1 MMKKLIIL
9 DHSTQKVHV
18 YNYDENI
25 WESPEHFEI
34 EEGVPVL
41 NSNCEWMLVNELHIQ
56 IH

>member
-1 MMKKLIIL
+1 MKKLIIL